1 MNIFKSKWGNWETMA
16 MGTCAAKFYLLQ
28 ARKHENGKVQFRVEV
43 SRTAYGADLA
53 IAEENFVKK
62 IK

>member
-1 MNIFKSKWGNWETMA
+1 MNIFKSKWGKWETLS
-16 MGTCAAKFYLLQ
+16 MGTVSAQYFLLQ

-43 SRTAYGADLA
+43 SKSAYGTDLA
-53 IAEENFVKK
+53 IAEENFAKK